1 MHVKFRKIVIR
12 GVQETS
18 NSCTRLE
25 LKGKLIKEMELKRK
39 GKKKKELK

>member
-18 NSCTRLE
+18 NSGTGTERQAY
-25 LKGKLIKEMELKRK
+25 KRNGTQEE
-39 GKKKKELK
+39 GKKKKGD